1 MDKLKKVNEYI
12 KNSWIKSV
20 QKNDVDPDFV
30 MPCDFIPPCIAGK
43 PGAFVQLFY
52 WDTYFTNKGLYIDKM
67 EKYAKGNIEDLKFAL
82 RKFGCV
88 PNMCRATGADYAS
101 QPPLLVFMVDDY
113 YEFSKDV
120 EFLKDSFDALK
131 IEYSFWMTKRISPTG
146 LNRWGGNYDYR
157 KNISKETTSY
167 VNKRTGQQVHGTW
180 EDVVK
185 YHENSLAQ
193 GESGQDNTKR
203 YLMRASEINA
213 VDLNSYLYGFEKTM
227 AKFAVILGEDQK
239 VWVDRADKRKAL
251 MDKYLLDKDTGIYF
265 DYIFTDDKLTG
276 IYCVDNYTPFIF
288 GITDENLAVEKINQV
303 LIKEHGVVSTAIPST
318 NGEQYQWG
326 YPNAWAPHQYWAY
339 TANVKAGKIDK
350 ANEIALK
357 YLNTVADEFTL
368 SGTLYEKYD
377 GVNGGKAVVNEY
389 GVPEMLGWTAGIY
402 QYLYKEIYK

>member
-1 MDKLKKVNEYI
+1 MDKLKRVNEYI

-20 QKNDVDPDFV
+20 RKNDVDADFV

-52 WDTYFTNKGLYIDKM
+52 WDTYFTNKGLYVDGM
-67 EKYAKGNIEDLKFAL
+67 EKYALGNIEDLKFAL
-82 RKFGCV
+82 RRFGCV
-88 PNMCRATGADYAS
+88 PNMCRANGADYAS

-113 YEFSKDV
+113 YEFSKDKA
-120 EFLKDSFDALK
+120 FLADSFDALK
-131 IEYSFWMTKRISPTG
+131 TEYKFWMENRISPTG
-146 LNRWGGNYDYR
+146 LNRWGGNYDFR
-157 KNISKETTSY
+157 KNISKDTTYY
-167 VNKRTGQQVHGTW
+167 VNKRTGQKVEGTW

-193 GESGQDNTKR
+193 GESGQDNTQR
-203 YLMRASEINA
+203 YMMRAAEINA
-213 VDLNSYLYGFEKTM
+213 VDLNSYLYGFENTM
-227 AKFAVILGEDQK
+227 AKFARVLNKSETEWLK
-239 VWVDRADKRKAL
+239 RAENRRAL
-251 MDKYLLDKDTGIYF
+251 MDKYLLDKNTGIYF

-288 GITDENLAVEKINQV
+288 GITDDKGAVNKINEV
-303 LIKEHGVVSTAIPST
+303 LIERHGVVSTAIPSEK
-318 NGEQYQWG
+318 GENYQWG

-339 TANVKAGKIDK
+339 TANVKAGNTEK
-350 ANEIALK
+350 AKEIAEK

-402 QYLYKEIYK
+402 QYIYKEIYK